1 MGAWERENADVTP
14 EACSWFFCAASPY
27 LPPRLPLTFHTTFTF
42 APPTPPT
49 PRTVQVR
56 ELREL
61 FNAYLEQIS
70 AIEDPAV
77 EVLLVQAL
85 EAVDMLDGAIALQK
99 VWKGGVEVWGG
110 DVGRRGVCCSG
121 WCKRWTCW
129 MVRLRCKGFGRRYGG
144 KEVRGQSC
152 RLAAN

>member
-1 MGAWERENADVTP
+1 MHQPLQHTP
-14 EACSWFFCAASPY
+14 G
-27 LPPRLPLTFHTTFTF
+27 LPLIFHTTYTF

-99 VWKGGVEVWGG
+99 VRKGGVEAWGRCG
-110 DVGRRGVCCSG
+110 QAWG
-121 WCKRWTCW
+121 
-129 MVRLRCKGFGRRYGG
+129 MLQRLVQALDMLDGA
-144 KEVRGQSC
+144 VV
-152 RLAAN
+152 L